1 MYLVKRLGQGF
12 HVSGFILS
20 ENLERERLNMN
31 LELKIEGQTTSDEY
45 GRGADSVRAEDTCMS
60 DAEQGGHHDN

>member
-1 MYLVKRLGQGF
+1 M
-12 HVSGFILS
+12 S

-45 GRGADSVRAEDTCMS
+45 GRGADSVGAEDTCMS